1 MRILLPLGFLGL
13 IGIIVLIIIYLLK
26 PNYQQ
31 KIISSTYIWKL
42 SLRYRKKRI
51 PISKLRSL
59 LILLCQIIVVTACA
73 FILAHPITPS
83 SVQTLASE
91 NVAIIDASASMRT
104 ATDNG
109 TRFERAVEKAR
120 ALAQETFKK
129 EDGVMSV
136 IFAGDEPYFIVQR
149 ITASSADE
157 LYTSLDALLTA
168 DNGET
173 ACTYAAADVSTAL
186 TLAQTVVD
194 ENALAEV
201 YLYTGTEY
209 LNPANVKVVDVSDK
223 ENGEWNAAILD
234 ARAVKLDN
242 TYSFEVDLAVYGK
255 DAQIEVYCDVFAY
268 NGTEKNDSATPA
280 TVTCTSDETQT
291 YTFKFVNLTTDYG
304 EQPYIYSFDYV
315 WIYIQADDSY
325 TADNNYYIY
334 GGTRDRIKIQYSTS
348 SSSKFWLAALESLQ
362 NALADRWDFAD
373 PKEVRITGTETD
385 GIALTGYDFYVF
397 EGKMPAS
404 LPDYGVIFIVNP
416 SSVPSGADFTMS
428 DKVSYNETLTG
439 SRQHAITS
447 GVDAT
452 KIKLKEYTRIAAYDG
467 YEPLLFAGDDPV
479 LMVKEDLRKEDG
491 IYRTVILMSFSINNA
506 SADFAIGAFPQ
517 LFLNM
522 FKYTIPTT
530 ITTASGAVSNAFE
543 VGESVLINPRGID
556 GEIKNSQYDYDV
568 EVVNFEG
575 SFSKPGT
582 YVVSHTVLFE
592 EPQEKE
598 EKIFVKIAATESNIF
613 KVEESLAGAII
624 RDNPPD
630 DSKDWLVYLA
640 IILTA
645 FLFIEW
651 LLQAKDNF

>member
-104 ATDNG
+104 TTDNG

-120 ALAQETFKK
+120 TLAQETFKK

-157 LYTSLDALLTA
+157 LYTSLDALLAA

-194 ENALAEV
+194 ENSLAEV

-223 ENGEWNAAILD
+223 ENGEWNASILD

-255 DAQIEVYCDVFAY
+255 DAQIEVYCDVFSY

-556 GEIKNSQYDYDV
+556 GEIKNSQYDYDA
-568 EVVNFEG
+568 EVANFEG

-640 IILTA
+640 IVLTA